1 MLTIRPMA
9 SGDRDAV
16 MAMVTDFYHSPAV
29 EHQVDPAILERAFW
43 DAVDPAQPL
52 IEGLLL
58 LEEDAPV
65 GYCYLTWGYAS
76 EMGGKVLIFDE
87 LYFKDSCRGKGYGSQ
102 VFNQVMAAHPEC
114 RRFRLEVTGANEG
127 AARLYERLGFRFLQ
141 YNQMVLDAE

>member
-1 MLTIRPMA
+1 MLEIRPMA

-16 MAMVTDFYHSPAV
+16 MAMVTDFYHSSAV

-43 DAVDPAQPL
+43 DAVDPGQPL

-58 LEEDAPV
+58 LETGMPV
-65 GYCYLTWGYAS
+65 GYCYLTRGYAS
-76 EMGGKVLIFDE
+76 EIGGEVLIFDE

-102 VFNQVMAAHPEC
+102 VFRRVMDANPRC
-114 RRFRLEVTGANEG
+114 RRFRLEVTAANQG

>member
-29 EHQVDPAILERAFW
+29 EHQ
-43 DAVDPAQPL
+43 VDPAQPL

-87 LYFKDSCRGKGYGSQ
+87 LYFKDSCRGKGYGSK
-102 VFNQVMAAHPEC
+102 VFRRVMAEHPEC

>member
-43 DAVDPAQPL
+43 DAVDPEQPL

-58 LEEDAPV
+58 LEDGQPA
-65 GYCYLTWGYAS
+65 GYCYLTWNYAS
-76 EMGGKVLIFDE
+76 EVGGRVLIFDE
-87 LYFKDSCRGKGYGSQ
+87 LYLKDSCRGKGYGSQ
-102 VFNQVMAAHPEC
+102 VFRRVMAEHPEC

-127 AARLYERLGFRFLQ
+127 AARLYERLGFLLLQ
-141 YNQMVLDAE
+141 YNQMVLDRE

>member
-9 SGDRDAV
+9 SEDRDAV

-29 EHQVDPAILERAFW
+29 EHEVDFSTLEQAFR
-43 DAVDPAQPL
+43 DAADSAQPL

-58 LEEDAPV
+58 LEDGEPV
-65 GYCYLTWGYAS
+65 GYGYLTWNYAS
-76 EMGGKVLIFDE
+76 EVGGKVLIFDE
-87 LYFKDSCRGKGYGSQ
+87 LYLKDSCRGKGYGSQ
-102 VFNQVMAAHPEC
+102 VFRRVMAEHPEC

>member
-1 MLTIRPMA
+1 MRTIRPMA
-9 SGDRDAV
+9 SGERDAV

-102 VFNQVMAAHPEC
+102 VFRRVMAEHPEC